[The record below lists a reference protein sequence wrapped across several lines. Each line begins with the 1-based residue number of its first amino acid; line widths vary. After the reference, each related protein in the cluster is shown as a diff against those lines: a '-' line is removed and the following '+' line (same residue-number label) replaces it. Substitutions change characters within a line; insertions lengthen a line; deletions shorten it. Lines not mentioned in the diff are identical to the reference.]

1 MLLKIN
7 IVYKNILYTMF
18 NPNLKI
24 KLDKPLRIGNQRRIR
39 NVNKS
44 RKNPMNPIGK
54 PIKVIFCLPGSPF
67 SDKFLLGWTGIV
79 QYCLI
84 HQIKLIISSRKSS
97 NVYYVRNMCLGGS
110 VKKGIKQKPFGGEI
124 DYDYIM
130 WIDSDQVFTVEHF
143 IKLLEGKKDII
154 SGLYLMDGGTRY
166 ATVQKWD
173 KDFYKKNGYFE
184 FLNKESVDKFRIEN
198 PNKLME
204 VEYTGFGWILVKKGV
219 FEKLD
224 YPWFRPIWEEFG
236 KNKDGIQVREF
247 TSEDVGWCQSI
258 IKKGFK
264 IYINP
269 EIQVGHEKMYN
280 FIHPE
285 FVIKQ

>member
-1 MLLKIN
+1 M
-7 IVYKNILYTMF
+7 
-18 NPNLKI
+18 
-24 KLDKPLRIGNQRRIR
+24 
-39 NVNKS
+39 
-44 RKNPMNPIGK
+44 
-54 PIKVIFCLPGSPF
+54 SPV
-67 SDKFLLGWTGIV
+67 G
-79 QYCLI
+79 
-84 HQIKLIISSRKSS
+84 
-97 NVYYVRNMCLGGS
+97 
-110 VKKGIKQKPFGGEI
+110 
-124 DYDYIM
+124 
-130 WIDSDQVFTVEHF
+130 EHF
-143 IKLLEGKKDII
+143 IKLLEAKKDII

-184 FLNKESVDKFRIEN
+184 FLNKESVDKFRTEN

-204 VEYTGFGWILVKKGV
+204 VEYTGFGWILIKRGV

-224 YPWFRPIWEEFG
+224 YPWFRPIWEDFG
-236 KNKDGIQVREF
+236 KTENGVPIKEF
-247 TSEDVGWCQSI
+247 TSEDVGWCQSV